1 VASVR
6 QSVSQGGDGRA
17 PIVLIHGFSGSRG
30 WWDAILAPLESS
42 FEVLPVTLAGH
53 VGGPELGDTPVS
65 VGALVDAV
73 ERDMDA
79 AGFETAHLV
88 GCSLGGWIAF
98 ELAERGRARSIV
110 LISPAG
116 GWETGSRAAR
126 RLRSLF
132 IQLHKLSTAMLP
144 RLDSLVRRSR
154 LRRVLLWRAVA
165 HGERVPP
172 TAAAALVR
180 NSVECPVYFELLDA
194 MTRDRPPEPFDG
206 ATCPVLIAWGTK
218 DRILP
223 RRSYSPRFHELLPSA
238 EWVTLRG
245 LGHLP
250 MLDDPELVA
259 RMIVEFA
266 ARVGERAAVRA

>member
-1 VASVR
+1 MGQRPESR
-6 QSVSQGGDGRA
+6 E
-17 PIVLIHGFSGSRG
+17 PMVLIHGFSGSG
-30 WWDAILAPLESS
+30 SWWDPVLESLGSS

-53 VGGPELGDTPVS
+53 VGGPELGDTPAT

-98 ELAERGRARSIV
+98 ELAERGRSRSIV
-110 LISPAG
+110 AISPAG
-116 GWETGSRAAR
+116 GWEPGSRAAR

-132 IQLHKLSTAMLP
+132 IQVHKLSTAVLP
-144 RLDSLVRRSR
+144 RLESLVRRPR

-194 MTRDRPPEPFDG
+194 MTRDRPAEPFDG
-206 ATCPVLIAWGTK
+206 VTCPVLIAWGTK

-223 RRSYSPRFHELLPSA
+223 RRSYSQRFRELLPSA
-238 EWVTLRG
+238 EWITLRG

-259 RMIVEFA
+259 PMIAEFA
-266 ARVGERAAVRA
+266 ARVGEPEPVRA